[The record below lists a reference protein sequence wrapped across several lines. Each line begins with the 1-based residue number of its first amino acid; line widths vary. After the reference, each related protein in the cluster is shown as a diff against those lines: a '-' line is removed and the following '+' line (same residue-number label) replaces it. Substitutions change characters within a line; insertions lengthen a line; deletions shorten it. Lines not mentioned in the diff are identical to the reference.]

1 MKLTAKK
8 IGYKCY
14 QMDRFEIEYNE
25 VAKAW
30 SVFEI
35 VPCIWDETKTDREW
49 VTMWNTLRE
58 CKEAVAEI
66 VASEK

>member
-1 MKLTAKK
+1 MDHTATK
-8 IGYKCY
+8 IGYKHY

-35 VPCIWDETKTDREW
+35 VPSIWDDTKTDREW

-58 CKEAVAEI
+58 CKETVKEI
-66 VASEK
+66 LNSN